1 MNCNCNCFGIAAASK
16 RPVKRYNLLVPDVF
30 PKQEPALDSAVDATT
45 ERQFKRLFEY
55 LQKMPSRVPKVRL
68 PFVSL

>member
-16 RPVKRYNLLVPDVF
+16 RPVKRYNLLVTDVF
-30 PKQEPALDSAVDATT
+30 PKQEPPLDSAVDATT